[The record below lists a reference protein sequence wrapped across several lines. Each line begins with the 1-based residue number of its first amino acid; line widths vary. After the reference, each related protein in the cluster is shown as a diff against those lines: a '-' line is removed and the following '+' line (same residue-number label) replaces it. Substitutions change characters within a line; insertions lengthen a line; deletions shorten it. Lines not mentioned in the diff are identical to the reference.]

1 MILKNPMKFK
11 IYLYSG
17 YVDMRRSWSLYDF
30 IKGTMN
36 RDPLSES
43 LFLFSGRSRKLIKVF
58 YWDGN
63 GFCIWQKKLE
73 RGRFGWVSD
82 SEKERTISPREMK
95 WLLSGID
102 FRNKH
107 KELFFLSN
115 K

>member
-1 MILKNPMKFK
+1 MILRNTNKMKV
-11 IYLYSG
+11 YLHPG
-17 YVDMRRSWSLYDF
+17 YIDMRKIWSLYDF
-30 IKGTMN
+30 IKGTLN
-36 RDPLSES
+36 EDPMSRT
-43 LFLFSGRSRKLIKVF
+43 LFLFSGRSRKHIKIF

-73 RGRFGWVSD
+73 RGRFGWFNST
-82 SEKERTISPREMK
+82 EKGRTITIRELK

-107 KELFFLSN
+107 EEINFLQE